1 MYSSIMSYCK
11 RPILAAWLVSAMT
24 AIMLTGC
31 SDQSPTAS
39 MPPPSVSVAQVAL
52 QDVRLWDDYNG
63 RIDAV
68 ETVKLRP
75 RVSGYI
81 ERVAFT
87 EGSEVH
93 KGDVLFVIDASSYR
107 TVLAQANAQLAR
119 ARAHASQSASEAKRA
134 RVLVAQRAVST
145 EMYEQRRTAAAV
157 AQTDAQAAEAAVNAA
172 RLNVEWTQVRAPI
185 SGLAS
190 RAEVTAG
197 NLVNADDAGSVL
209 TTLVSQEK
217 VYVYFN
223 ADESAFLHYAEM
235 ARNGRRG
242 SELDGKLPVQ
252 VGLSGEDGFPHRGT
266 VDFLD
271 NQIDSNTGTI
281 RMRAVL
287 DNKDGVFTP
296 GLFARVRL
304 LGSGQFDALLIDD
317 KAVLTDQD
325 RKYVWIVD
333 EKGKA
338 QRHDVKLGRKANGM
352 RIVESGL
359 APGDK
364 VIVDGVD
371 KVYMPGL
378 LVDAKTV
385 PMQPVAAN
393 VANN

>member
-1 MYSSIMSYCK
+1 MSYFE

-24 AIMLTGC
+24 VMMLTGC
-31 SDQSPTAS
+31 SDQTKTAS

-63 RIDAV
+63 RINAV

-93 KGDVLFVIDASSYR
+93 KGDVLFVIDARSYR
-107 TVLAQANAQLAR
+107 TVLAQAEAQLAR

-172 RLNVEWTQVRAPI
+172 VLNVEWTQVRAPI
-185 SGLAS
+185 SGLAG

-197 NLVNADDAGSVL
+197 NLVNADDVGSVL

-223 ADESAFLHYAEM
+223 ADESAFLHYAQM

-287 DNKDGVFTP
+287 DNKEGVFTP

-304 LGSGQFDALLIDD
+304 LGSGQFDALLIND

-333 EKGKA
+333 EQGKA
-338 QRHDVKLGRKANGM
+338 QRHDVKLGRKANGL

-364 VIVDGVD
+364 VIIDGVD

-378 LVDAKTV
+378 AVDAKTV
-385 PMQPVAAN
+385 PMQPIAAN

>member
-1 MYSSIMSYCK
+1 MYSSIMSYRK
-11 RPILAAWLVSAMT
+11 RPKVAAWVASAMV

-31 SDQSPTAS
+31 NDQPKTAS
-39 MPPPSVSVAQVAL
+39 MPPPSVSVAQAAL
-52 QDVRLWDDYNG
+52 QNVRLWDDYNG
-63 RIDAV
+63 RINAV

-81 ERVAFT
+81 ERVAYT
-87 EGSEVH
+87 EGKQVH
-93 KGDVLFVIDASSYR
+93 KGDVLFVIDARSYR
-107 TVLAQANAQLAR
+107 TVLAQAKAQLAR
-119 ARAHASQSASEAKRA
+119 ARARASQSASEAKRA
-134 RVLVAQRAVST
+134 QVLVAQRAVST

-157 AQTDAQAAEAAVNAA
+157 AQTDAQAAEAAVSAA
-172 RLNVEWTQVRAPI
+172 LLNVEWTQVRAPI
-185 SGLAS
+185 SGLAG

-197 NLVNADDAGSVL
+197 NLVSADDAGSVL

-223 ADESAFLHYAEM
+223 ADESAFLRYAEM

-287 DNKDGVFTP
+287 DNKDGALTP

-304 LGSGQFDALLIDD
+304 LGSGQFDALLIND

-333 EKGKA
+333 ENGKA
-338 QRHDVKLGRKANGM
+338 QRHDVKLGRKANGL

-378 LVDAKTV
+378 PVDAKTV
-385 PMQPVAAN
+385 PMQPIAAN

>member
-1 MYSSIMSYCK
+1 MYSSIMSYRK
-11 RPILAAWLVSAMT
+11 RSILAALVVSAMT
-24 AIMLTGC
+24 VMMLTGC
-31 SDQSPTAS
+31 SDQPKTAS

-63 RIDAV
+63 RINAV

-81 ERVAFT
+81 ERVTFT
-87 EGSEVH
+87 EGTEVK
-93 KGDVLFVIDASSYR
+93 KGDVLFVIDARSYR
-107 TVLAQANAQLAR
+107 TVLAQAEAQLAR

-134 RVLVAQRAVST
+134 QVLVAQRAVST

-157 AQTDAQAAEAAVNAA
+157 AQTDAQAAEAAVSAA
-172 RLNVEWTQVRAPI
+172 LLNVEWTQVRAPI
-185 SGLAS
+185 SGLAG

-197 NLVNADDAGSVL
+197 NLVSADDAGSVL
-209 TTLVSQEK
+209 TTLVSQDK

-223 ADESAFLHYAEM
+223 ADESAFLHYAQM

-242 SELDGKLPVQ
+242 SDLDGKLPVQ
-252 VGLSGEDGFPHRGT
+252 VGLSDEDGFPHRGT

-281 RMRAVL
+281 RIRAVL
-287 DNKDGVFTP
+287 DNKDGALTP

-304 LGSGQFDALLIDD
+304 LGSGQFDALLIND

-333 EKGKA
+333 EQGKA
-338 QRHDVKLGRKANGM
+338 QRHDVKLGRKANGL
-352 RIVESGL
+352 RIVQSGL

-378 LVDAKTV
+378 PVDAKTV
-385 PMQPVAAN
+385 PMQPIAAN

>member
-1 MYSSIMSYCK
+1 MYSFIMSYRK
-11 RPILAAWLVSAMT
+11 RPILAAWVVSAMT
-24 AIMLTGC
+24 VMMLTGC
-31 SDQSPTAS
+31 SDQPKTAS

-52 QDVRLWDDYNG
+52 QEVRLWDDYNG
-63 RIDAV
+63 RINAV

-81 ERVAFT
+81 ERVAYT
-87 EGSEVH
+87 EGSQVH
-93 KGDVLFVIDASSYR
+93 KGDVLFVIDARSYR
-107 TVLAQANAQLAR
+107 TVLAQAQAQLAR
-119 ARAHASQSASEAKRA
+119 ARARASQSASEAKRA
-134 RVLVAQRAVST
+134 QMLVAQRAVST

-157 AQTDAQAAEAAVNAA
+157 AQTDAQAAQAAVNAA
-172 RLNVEWTQVRAPI
+172 LLDVEWTQVRAPI
-185 SGLAS
+185 SGLAG

-197 NLVNADDAGSVL
+197 NLVSADDAGSVL

-223 ADESAFLHYAEM
+223 ADESAFLRYAQM

-242 SELDGKLPVQ
+242 SDLDGKLPVQ
-252 VGLSGEDGFPHRGT
+252 VGLSDEDGFPHRGT

-287 DNKDGVFTP
+287 DNKDGALTP

-304 LGSGQFDALLIDD
+304 LGSGQFDALLIND

-325 RKYVWIVD
+325 RKYVWVVD
-333 EKGKA
+333 ENGKA
-338 QRHDVKLGRKANGM
+338 QRHDVKLGRKANGL

-364 VIVDGVD
+364 VIIDGVD

-378 LVDAKTV
+378 PVAAKAV
-385 PMQPVAAN
+385 PMQPIAAN

>member
-1 MYSSIMSYCK
+1 MSYFK
-11 RPILAAWLVSAMT
+11 RPIWAAWIISAMT
-24 AIMLTGC
+24 LVMLTGC
-31 SDQSPTAS
+31 NEQPKTAS
-39 MPPPSVSVAQVAL
+39 MPPPSVSVVQVAP
-52 QDVRLWDDYNG
+52 QSVKLWDDYNG
-63 RIDAV
+63 RINAV

-81 ERVAFT
+81 ERVAYT
-87 EGSEVH
+87 EGSQVH
-93 KGDVLFVIDASSYR
+93 EGDVLFIIDARSYR
-107 TVLAQANAQLAR
+107 TVLAQAQAQLAR

-134 RVLVAQRAVST
+134 KALVAQRAVST

-172 RLNVEWTQVRAPI
+172 LLNVEWTQVRAPI
-185 SGLAS
+185 SGMAG

-197 NLVNADDAGSVL
+197 NLVSADDAGSVL
-209 TTLVSQEK
+209 TTLVSQDK

-223 ADESAFLHYAEM
+223 ADENAFLRYAEM

-242 SELDGKLPVQ
+242 SDLDGKLPVQ
-252 VGLSGEDGFPHRGT
+252 VGLSDEDGFPHLGT

-287 DNKDGVFTP
+287 DNKDGALTP

-333 EKGKA
+333 DKGKA
-338 QRHDVKLGRKANGM
+338 QRRDVKLGRKTNGL
-352 RIVESGL
+352 RIVEKGL

-378 LVDAKTV
+378 QVAAKTV
-385 PMQPVAAN
+385 PLQPVAVN
-393 VANN
+393 VAHN

>member
-1 MYSSIMSYCK
+1 MYSFIMSYRK
-11 RPILAAWLVSAMT
+11 RPILAAWVVSAMT
-24 AIMLTGC
+24 VMMLTGC
-31 SDQSPTAS
+31 SDQPKTAS

-52 QDVRLWDDYNG
+52 QEVRLWDDYNG
-63 RIDAV
+63 RINAV

-81 ERVAFT
+81 ERVAYT
-87 EGSEVH
+87 EGSQVH
-93 KGDVLFVIDASSYR
+93 KGDVLFVIDARSYR
-107 TVLAQANAQLAR
+107 TVLAQAQAQLAR
-119 ARAHASQSASEAKRA
+119 ARARASQSASEAKRA
-134 RVLVAQRAVST
+134 QMLVAQRAVST

-157 AQTDAQAAEAAVNAA
+157 AQTDAQAAQAAVNAA
-172 RLNVEWTQVRAPI
+172 LLDVEWTQVRAPI
-185 SGLAS
+185 SGLAG

-197 NLVNADDAGSVL
+197 NLVSADDAGSVL

-223 ADESAFLHYAEM
+223 ADESAFLRYAQM

-242 SELDGKLPVQ
+242 SDLDGKLPVQ
-252 VGLSGEDGFPHRGT
+252 VGLSDEDGFPHRGT

-287 DNKDGVFTP
+287 DNKDGALTP

-304 LGSGQFDALLIDD
+304 LGSGQFDALLIND

-325 RKYVWIVD
+325 RKYVWVVD
-333 EKGKA
+333 ENGKA
-338 QRHDVKLGRKANGM
+338 QRHDVKLGRKANGL

-378 LVDAKTV
+378 PVAAKAV
-385 PMQPVAAN
+385 PMQPIAAN

>member
-1 MYSSIMSYCK
+1 MYSSIMSYFE

-24 AIMLTGC
+24 VMMLTGC
-31 SDQSPTAS
+31 SDQTKTAS

-107 TVLAQANAQLAR
+107 TVLAQAKAQLAR
-119 ARAHASQSASEAKRA
+119 ARAHAGQSASEAKRA

-172 RLNVEWTQVRAPI
+172 LLNVEWTQVRAPI
-185 SGLAS
+185 SGLAG

-242 SELDGKLPVQ
+242 SDLNGKLPVQ

-304 LGSGQFDALLIDD
+304 LGSAQFDALLIND

-338 QRHDVKLGRKANGM
+338 QRHDVKLGRKANGL

-378 LVDAKTV
+378 PVDAKTV
-385 PMQPVAAN
+385 PMQPNAAN
-393 VANN
+393 VASN

>member
-1 MYSSIMSYCK
+1 MYSFIMSYRK
-11 RPILAAWLVSAMT
+11 RPILAAWVVSAVTVM
-24 AIMLTGC
+24 MLTGC
-31 SDQSPTAS
+31 SDQPKTAS

-52 QDVRLWDDYNG
+52 QEVRLWDDYNG
-63 RIDAV
+63 RINAV

-81 ERVAFT
+81 ERVAYT
-87 EGSEVH
+87 EGSQVH
-93 KGDVLFVIDASSYR
+93 KGDVLFVIDARSYR
-107 TVLAQANAQLAR
+107 TVLAQAQAQLAR
-119 ARAHASQSASEAKRA
+119 ARARASQSASEAKRA
-134 RVLVAQRAVST
+134 QMLVAQRAVST

-157 AQTDAQAAEAAVNAA
+157 AQTDAQAAQAAVNAA
-172 RLNVEWTQVRAPI
+172 LLDVEWTQVRAPI
-185 SGLAS
+185 SGLAG

-197 NLVNADDAGSVL
+197 NLVSADDAGSVL

-223 ADESAFLHYAEM
+223 ADESAFLRYAQM

-242 SELDGKLPVQ
+242 SDLDGKLPVQ
-252 VGLSGEDGFPHRGT
+252 VGLSDEDGFPHRGT

-287 DNKDGVFTP
+287 DNKDGALTP

-304 LGSGQFDALLIDD
+304 LGSGQFDALLIND

-325 RKYVWIVD
+325 RKYVWVVD
-333 EKGKA
+333 ENGKA
-338 QRHDVKLGRKANGM
+338 QRHDVRLGRKANGL

-364 VIVDGVD
+364 VIIDGVD

-378 LVDAKTV
+378 PVAAKAV
-385 PMQPVAAN
+385 PMQPIAAN
-393 VANN
+393 IANN

>member
-1 MYSSIMSYCK
+1 MYSFIMSYRK
-11 RPILAAWLVSAMT
+11 RPILAAWVVSAMT
-24 AIMLTGC
+24 VMMLTGC
-31 SDQSPTAS
+31 SDQPKTAS

-52 QDVRLWDDYNG
+52 QEVRLWDDYNG
-63 RIDAV
+63 RINAV

-81 ERVAFT
+81 ERVAYT
-87 EGSEVH
+87 EGSQVH
-93 KGDVLFVIDASSYR
+93 KGDVLFVIDARSYR
-107 TVLAQANAQLAR
+107 TVLAQAQAQLAR
-119 ARAHASQSASEAKRA
+119 ARARASQSASEAKRA
-134 RVLVAQRAVST
+134 QMLVAQRAVST

-157 AQTDAQAAEAAVNAA
+157 AQTDAQAAQAAVNAA
-172 RLNVEWTQVRAPI
+172 LLDVEWTQVRAPI
-185 SGLAS
+185 SGLAG

-197 NLVNADDAGSVL
+197 NLVSADDAGSVL

-223 ADESAFLHYAEM
+223 ADESAFLRYAQM

-242 SELDGKLPVQ
+242 TDLDGKLPVQ
-252 VGLSGEDGFPHRGT
+252 VGLSDEDGFPHRGT

-287 DNKDGVFTP
+287 DNKDGALTP

-304 LGSGQFDALLIDD
+304 LGSGQFDALLIND

-325 RKYVWIVD
+325 RKYVWVVD
-333 EKGKA
+333 ENGKA
-338 QRHDVKLGRKANGM
+338 QRHDVKLGRKANGL

-378 LVDAKTV
+378 PVAAKAV
-385 PMQPVAAN
+385 PMQPIAAN

>member
-1 MYSSIMSYCK
+1 MYSFIMSYRK
-11 RPILAAWLVSAMT
+11 RPILAAWVVSAMT
-24 AIMLTGC
+24 VMMLTGC
-31 SDQSPTAS
+31 SDQPKTAS

-52 QDVRLWDDYNG
+52 QEVRLWDDYNG
-63 RIDAV
+63 RINAV

-81 ERVAFT
+81 ERVAYT
-87 EGSEVH
+87 EGSQVH
-93 KGDVLFVIDASSYR
+93 KGDVLFVIDARSYR
-107 TVLAQANAQLAR
+107 TVLAQAQAQLAR
-119 ARAHASQSASEAKRA
+119 ARARASQSASEAKRA
-134 RVLVAQRAVST
+134 QMLVAQRAVST

-157 AQTDAQAAEAAVNAA
+157 AQTDAQAAQAAVNAA
-172 RLNVEWTQVRAPI
+172 LLDVEWTQVRAPI
-185 SGLAS
+185 SGLAG

-197 NLVNADDAGSVL
+197 NLVSADDAGSVL

-223 ADESAFLHYAEM
+223 ADESAFLRYAQM

-242 SELDGKLPVQ
+242 SDLDGKLPVQ
-252 VGLSGEDGFPHRGT
+252 VGLSDEDGFPHRGT

-287 DNKDGVFTP
+287 DNKDGALTP

-304 LGSGQFDALLIDD
+304 LGSGQFDALLIND

-325 RKYVWIVD
+325 RKYVWVVD
-333 EKGKA
+333 ENGKA
-338 QRHDVKLGRKANGM
+338 QRHDVKLGRKANGL

-364 VIVDGVD
+364 VIIDGVD

-378 LVDAKTV
+378 PVAAKAV
-385 PMQPVAAN
+385 PMQPIAAN
-393 VANN
+393 IANN

>member
-1 MYSSIMSYCK
+1 MSYLK
-11 RPILAAWLVSAMT
+11 RPIWAAWIISAMT
-24 AIMLTGC
+24 LVMLTGC
-31 SDQSPTAS
+31 NEQTKTAS
-39 MPPPSVSVAQVAL
+39 MPPPSVSVVQVAP
-52 QDVRLWDDYNG
+52 QNVRLWDDYNG
-63 RIDAV
+63 RINAV

-81 ERVAFT
+81 ERVAYT
-87 EGSEVH
+87 EGSQVH
-93 KGDVLFVIDASSYR
+93 EGDVLFVIDARSYR
-107 TVLAQANAQLAR
+107 TVLAQAQAQLAR

-134 RVLVAQRAVST
+134 KSLVAQRAVST

-172 RLNVEWTQVRAPI
+172 LLNVEWTQVRAPI
-185 SGLAS
+185 SGIAG

-197 NLVNADDAGSVL
+197 NLVSADDAASVL
-209 TTLVSQEK
+209 TTLVSQDK

-223 ADESAFLHYAEM
+223 ADENAFLRYADM
-235 ARNGRRG
+235 ARNGQRG
-242 SELDGKLPVQ
+242 SDLDGKLPVQ
-252 VGLSGEDGFPHRGT
+252 VGLSDEDGFPHHGT

-287 DNKDGVFTP
+287 DNKDGALTP

-333 EKGKA
+333 DKGKA
-338 QRHDVKLGRKANGM
+338 QRRDVKLGRKTNGL

-359 APGDK
+359 TAGDK
-364 VIVDGVD
+364 VIVDGLD

-378 LVDAKTV
+378 QVAAKTV
-385 PMQPVAAN
+385 RMQPIAVN
-393 VANN
+393 VAHN

>member
-1 MYSSIMSYCK
+1 MYPSIISYRK
-11 RPILAAWLVSAMT
+11 RPIWAAWIVSAMT
-24 AIMLTGC
+24 VLMLAGC
-31 SDQSPTAS
+31 SDQSTTAS

-63 RIDAV
+63 RINAV

-87 EGSEVH
+87 EGSQVH
-93 KGDVLFVIDASSYR
+93 KGDVLFVIDARSYR
-107 TVLAQANAQLAR
+107 TVLAQAEAQLAR
-119 ARAHASQSASEAKRA
+119 ARAHAIQSASEAKRA

-172 RLNVEWTQVRAPI
+172 LLNVEWTQVRAPI
-185 SGLAS
+185 SGLAG

-304 LGSGQFDALLIDD
+304 LGSGQFDALLIND

-333 EKGKA
+333 EQGKA
-338 QRHDVKLGRKANGM
+338 QRHDVKLGRKANGL

-378 LVDAKTV
+378 AVDAKTV
-385 PMQPVAAN
+385 PMQPIAAN
-393 VANN
+393 VATN

>member
-1 MYSSIMSYCK
+1 M
-11 RPILAAWLVSAMT
+11 A
-24 AIMLTGC
+24 
-31 SDQSPTAS
+31 
-39 MPPPSVSVAQVAL
+39 PPSVSVAQVAL

-63 RIDAV
+63 RINAV

-81 ERVAFT
+81 ERVTFT
-87 EGSEVH
+87 EGKEVH
-93 KGDVLFVIDASSYR
+93 KGDVLFVIDARSYR
-107 TVLAQANAQLAR
+107 TVLAQAKAQLAR

-134 RVLVAQRAVST
+134 QVLVAQRAVST

-157 AQTDAQAAEAAVNAA
+157 AQTDAQAAEAAVSAA
-172 RLNVEWTQVRAPI
+172 LLNVEWTQVRAPI
-185 SGLAS
+185 SGLAG

-197 NLVNADDAGSVL
+197 NLVSADDAGSVL
-209 TTLVSQEK
+209 TTLVSQDK
-217 VYVYFN
+217 VHVYFN
-223 ADESAFLHYAEM
+223 ADESAFLHYAQM
-235 ARNGRRG
+235 TRNGRRG
-242 SELDGKLPVQ
+242 SEQDGKLPVQ
-252 VGLSGEDGFPHRGT
+252 VGLSDEDGFPHRGT

-271 NQIDSNTGTI
+271 NQVDSNTGTI

-287 DNKDGVFTP
+287 DNKDGALTP

-304 LGSGQFDALLIDD
+304 LGSGQFDALLIND

-333 EKGKA
+333 ENGKA
-338 QRHDVKLGRKANGM
+338 QRHDVKLGRKANGL

-359 APGDK
+359 VPGDK

-378 LVDAKTV
+378 PVDAKAV
-385 PMQPVAAN
+385 PMQPIAAN
-393 VANN
+393 VAKN

>member
-1 MYSSIMSYCK
+1 MYSSIKSYRK
-11 RPILAAWLVSAMT
+11 QPLLAAWIVG
-24 AIMLTGC
+24 AITVMLLTGC
-31 SDQSPTAS
+31 SDQPQTAS

-63 RIDAV
+63 RINAV

-87 EGSEVH
+87 EGSQVH
-93 KGDVLFVIDASSYR
+93 KGDVLFVIDARSYR
-107 TVLAQANAQLAR
+107 TVLAQAEAQLAR

-134 RVLVAQRAVST
+134 KVLVAQRAVST

-157 AQTDAQAAEAAVNAA
+157 AQTDAQAAEAAVSAA
-172 RLNVEWTQVRAPI
+172 LLNVEWTQVRAPI
-185 SGLAS
+185 SGLAG

-197 NLVNADDAGSVL
+197 NLVSADDAGSVL
-209 TTLVSQEK
+209 TTLVSQDK

-223 ADESAFLHYAEM
+223 ADESAFLHYAQM

-252 VGLSGEDGFPHRGT
+252 VGLSDEDGFPHRGT

-271 NQIDSNTGTI
+271 NQVDSNTGTI

-287 DNKDGVFTP
+287 DNKDGALTP

-304 LGSGQFDALLIDD
+304 LGSGQFDALLIND

-338 QRHDVKLGRKANGM
+338 QRHDVKLGRKANGL

-364 VIVDGVD
+364 VIIDGVD

-378 LVDAKTV
+378 PVDAKTV
-385 PMQPVAAN
+385 PMQPVAAD

>member
-1 MYSSIMSYCK
+1 MYSSIMSYRK
-11 RPILAAWLVSAMT
+11 RPIWAAWIVSAMT
-24 AIMLTGC
+24 TLMLAGC
-31 SDQSPTAS
+31 SDQSTTAS

-63 RIDAV
+63 RINAV

-87 EGSEVH
+87 EGSQVH
-93 KGDVLFVIDASSYR
+93 KGDVLFVIDARSYR
-107 TVLAQANAQLAR
+107 TVLAQAEAQLAR

-134 RVLVAQRAVST
+134 RALVAQRAVST

-157 AQTDAQAAEAAVNAA
+157 AQTDAQAAEAAVSAA
-172 RLNVEWTQVRAPI
+172 LLNVEWTQVRAPI
-185 SGLAS
+185 SGLAG

-197 NLVNADDAGSVL
+197 NLVSADDAGSVL

-223 ADESAFLHYAEM
+223 ADESAFLHYAQM

-252 VGLSGEDGFPHRGT
+252 VGLSGEDGFPHHGT
-266 VDFLD
+266 IDFLD

-304 LGSGQFDALLIDD
+304 LGSGQFDALLIND

-333 EKGKA
+333 EQGKA
-338 QRHDVKLGRKANGM
+338 QRHDVKLGRKANGL

-378 LVDAKTV
+378 PVDAKTV
-385 PMQPVAAN
+385 PMQPIAAN